1 MLIGNVCGLVY
12 PFFAKPKETEGT
24 LFRADK
30 SNLSRVIS
38 GFNHLHDI
46 AN

>member
-1 MLIGNVCGLVY
+1 MLIENVLFIH
-12 PFFAKPKETEGT
+12 FFAKPKETEGT